1 MDNNKHSN
9 IATGEED
16 VFGITFN
23 KGYFMNINGYRI
35 SVQFGYGNYVDAD
48 VRYGRQPIVE
58 EFADDEGHIMFN
70 ISQRFNVWQSRLAEV
85 MINTPEGIPEFGLD
99 DGILNDQVM
108 GWCTAECVA
117 ELIGALA
124 GAGTWNFKEP
134 SKPKDMREELA
145 NIYNKHQTTYAK

>member
-16 VFGITFN
+16 AFGITFN

-70 ISQRFNVWQSRLAEV
+70 IAQRFNVWQSRLAEV
-85 MINTPEGIPEFGLD
+85 MIDTPDGVEPFGCD
-99 DGILNDQVM
+99 DGILGDQVM

-124 GAGTWNFKEP
+124 GAGTWNFEEP
-134 SKPKDMREELA
+134 SKPKDIREELA
-145 NIYNKHQTTYAK
+145 NIYFKHSQTHAK